1 MSLTLDHIVIS
12 VGYDIEQ
19 AMGHF
24 RALGFTVVYGGVHA
38 SGATHNAL
46 IWFPDLTFIELL
58 ALTGNDAKPGVVD
71 FAPMV
76 RQSMVPGHNAFVG
89 YALRSDDLDADIAA
103 LRARGDQV
111 SEPMESGRLRPDGV
125 RLAWKN
131 ALVNE
136 SYAPFLIQYLS
147 PPDSQRLP
155 VDPLAVKHRN
165 GVTSLCTVDIA
176 AQRVTLQGANPVV
189 FDAAHTFGVQF
200 EITGPC
206 V

>member
-1 MSLTLDHIVIS
+1 MLRMDHIVIA

-46 IWFPDLTFIELL
+46 ILVSRSAFIELL
-58 ALTGNDAKPGVVD
+58 ALTGNDAKSGVVD

-89 YALRSDDLDADIAA
+89 YALRSDDLDADSAA

-147 PPDSQRLP
+147 PPDAQRLP
-155 VDPLAVKHRN
+155 ADPLAIKHRN
-165 GVTSLCTVDIA
+165 GVTSLCAVDIA
-176 AQRVTLQGANPVV
+176 AQRVTLQAANPVV
-189 FDAAHTFGVQF
+189 FDATHTFGIQF
-200 EITGPC
+200 EITDSC
-206 V
+206 M